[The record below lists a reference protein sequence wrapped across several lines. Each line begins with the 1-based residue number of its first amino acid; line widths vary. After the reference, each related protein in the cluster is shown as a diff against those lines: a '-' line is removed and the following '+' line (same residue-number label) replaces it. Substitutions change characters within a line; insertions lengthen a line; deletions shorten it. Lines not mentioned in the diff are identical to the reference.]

1 MVQDEVPAR
10 FLKIACPWT
19 EEQPYKDEVERCE
32 KFKRK
37 MNLNI

>member
-10 FLKIACPWT
+10 FLKTACPWT
-19 EEQPYKDEVERCE
+19 EEQPYKDEIERCE